1 VFSDAGKWKAE
12 NVRTGLFLASG
23 IDTTDESL
31 DDELS
36 ITDVAPTL
44 LHQLGVAVPTDM
56 DGEPQ
61 LTGDR
66 SIELREPI
74 PFASIDA
81 TADDEVAAR
90 LEDLG
95 YLE

>member
-1 VFSDAGKWKAE
+1 
-12 NVRTGLFLASG
+12 
-23 IDTTDESL
+23 
-31 DDELS
+31 
-36 ITDVAPTL
+36 
-44 LHQLGVAVPTDM
+44 
-56 DGEPQ
+56 